1 MKKRFKKELDEHRFV
16 LIYDAE
22 KEETI
27 NIVELVNIA
36 NKLDQ
41 NNKYLKDICRKQVK
55 ILKKHGITLKL
66 RI

>member
-1 MKKRFKKELDEHRFV
+1 MEKRFKKEFDEHGFV
-16 LIYDAE
+16 LIYD
-22 KEETI
+22 EEEI
-27 NIVELVNIA
+27 ISILELVNIA
-36 NKLDQ
+36 NELDQ